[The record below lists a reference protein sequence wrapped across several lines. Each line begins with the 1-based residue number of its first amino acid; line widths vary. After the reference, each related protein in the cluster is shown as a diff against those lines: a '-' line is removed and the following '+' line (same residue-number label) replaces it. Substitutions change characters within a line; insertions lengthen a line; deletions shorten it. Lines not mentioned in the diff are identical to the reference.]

1 MVNGG
6 GDVFLGEGVDDS
18 NGSKVLDAVE
28 HLGLQFQK
36 RFGPAECSLGSAC
49 KIIQFILTVS
59 QKILK
64 SPGQKHSWNQINQF
78 HEKKN

>member
-1 MVNGG
+1 MKYIFSKSYTICIYLNGDIGSQSLVNGG

-36 RFGPAECSLGSAC
+36 RFGPAESSLGSAC
-49 KIIQFILTVS
+49 KIIHKYTYYTQ
-59 QKILK
+59 
-64 SPGQKHSWNQINQF
+64 
-78 HEKKN
+78 